1 MSSEAVRQP
10 QSTIAVGVDGS
21 AQAQAAVAWAVHEAR
36 VTGDALL
43 LLHAIDYP
51 VQPIPHFD
59 VRPDETGGHEL
70 LARAEQQILAAEPD
84 LQVTGVVDGGRASE
98 VLRIGAADARLLVVG
113 RRGLGGF
120 SRLLAGS
127 TSVAVA
133 GRSRS
138 PVVIVPSGWDQLEH
152 VRQPVVVGVALDH
165 DPTEALGFA
174 FEYADQHSTPLVALH
189 AWSLGH
195 QVDVKGLEGGRVD
208 QFGYWLSRAESD
220 TEEALR
226 PLRKLHPDTT
236 VEVENHHGHAARAL
250 IGATYRA
257 QMLVVGRSGEGPLG
271 GFPIG
276 SVARAVL
283 HHAECPVTV
292 VPT

>member
-1 MSSEAVRQP
+1 MSSEAVEQP
-10 QSTIAVGVDGS
+10 GPTIAVGVDGS

-59 VRPDETGGHEL
+59 LRPDEKSGQEL
-70 LARAEQQILAAEPD
+70 IARAEQQILAAEPD
-84 LQVTGVVDGGRASE
+84 LQVSGVVDGGRPSE
-98 VLRIGAADARLLVVG
+98 VLRVGAADARLLVVG

-138 PVVIVPSGWDQLEH
+138 PVVVVPSGWDQFEH
-152 VRQPVVVGVALDH
+152 MLQPVVVGVAVDH
-165 DPTEALGFA
+165 DPTKALEFA
-174 FEYADQHSTPLVALH
+174 FAYADQHSTPLVALH
-189 AWSLGH
+189 AWTPR

-208 QFGYWLSRAESD
+208 QHGYWLSRAESN

-226 PLRKLHPDTT
+226 PLRKLHPDTM
-236 VEVENHHGHAARAL
+236 VEVENPHGHAARAL

-257 QMLVVGRSGEGPLG
+257 QMVVVGRSGEGTLG

-283 HHAECPVTV
+283 HHAECPVAV